1 MKGTKLQ
8 IVRRFRAPPERVF
21 AACVSP
27 DTMALWL
34 GPHDWRVIE
43 IDADVRVNGGFRFR
57 MTGPQG
63 EMAVEAIYEAIDPLR
78 RLVHSWRWVEGS
90 AEHPANGV
98 VSRIT
103 YLFDPDGEG
112 TVLTF
117 TQEGLADQTDADHH
131 EHGWRET
138 LAKLS
143 DVLEETGGMHE

>member
-1 MKGTKLQ
+1 MAASFTASLSAVIA
-8 IVRRFRAPPERVF
+8 IVRSSLAIRSCAFSMRALAAALTCFAAPPWNQQTVLPRIS
-21 AACVSP
+21 CVLTSLAGLLVGDAP
-27 DTMALWL
+27 TGRL
-34 GPHDWRVIE
+34 GVLFPVSRPSSFIVRGVI
-43 IDADVRVNGGFRFR
+43 
-57 MTGPQG
+57 
-63 EMAVEAIYEAIDPLR
+63 
-78 RLVHSWRWVEGS
+78 SS
-90 AEHPANGV
+90 NGV

>member
-1 MKGTKLQ
+1 LG
-8 IVRRFRAPPERVF
+8 
-21 AACVSP
+21 CN
-27 DTMALWL
+27 L
-34 GPHDWRVIE
+34 GPEGRLSGANV
-43 IDADVRVNGGFRFR
+43 G
-57 MTGPQG
+57 
-63 EMAVEAIYEAIDPLR
+63 YEAIDPPR

-143 DVLEETGGMHE
+143 DVLEEKGGMHE